1 MPVRDMTSYMTA
13 LSAFSKGQK
22 AKVVF
27 VRNGERLAKDV
38 VF

>member
-1 MPVRDMTSYMTA
+1 MTA
-13 LSAFSKGQK
+13 LSSFSKGQK